1 MTEKQKA
8 SLGWGQIALAGA
20 VVAADRV
27 TKILA
32 PGLPADGVTLIPGV
46 LGLRYAEN
54 KGMAF
59 SMLVGKPFLLGILS
73 LAVIVAAFLILRKK
87 KLAPF
92 PVTALMLMLG
102 GAVGN
107 MLDRFFTGFVP
118 DMIEFLF
125 VRFAIFNVADMA
137 LTIGCG
143 LMILS
148 LLFRKKDWENT
159 DVSEKK

>member
-1 MTEKQKA
+1 MTEKHKTP
-8 SLGWGQIALAGA
+8 LGWGRIVLAGA

-27 TKILA
+27 TKMLA

-46 LGLRYAEN
+46 IGLRYAEN

-59 SMLVGKPFLLGILS
+59 SMLAGKPFLLGILS
-73 LAVIVAAFLILRKK
+73 LVVIAAAFLILRKK
-87 KLAPF
+87 RLAPF

-125 VRFAIFNVADMA
+125 VRFAIFNVADTA
-137 LTIGCG
+137 LTVGCG

-159 DVSEKK
+159 DVSAEK

>member
-1 MTEKQKA
+1 MTEKQKT

-32 PGLPADGVTLIPGV
+32 PGLPADGVTLIPGI

-59 SMLVGKPFLLGILS
+59 SILAGKPFLLGILS
-73 LAVIVAAFLILRKK
+73 LTVIVAAFLILRKK

>member
-1 MTEKQKA
+1 M
-8 SLGWGQIALAGA
+8 
-20 VVAADRV
+20 
-27 TKILA
+27 
-32 PGLPADGVTLIPGV
+32 
-46 LGLRYAEN
+46 
-54 KGMAF
+54 
-59 SMLVGKPFLLGILS
+59 
-73 LAVIVAAFLILRKK
+73 ILRKK

-159 DVSEKK
+159 DISEKK

>member
-8 SLGWGQIALAGA
+8 SLGWDQIALAGA

-59 SMLVGKPFLLGILS
+59 SMLAGKPFLLGILS

-137 LTIGCG
+137 LTVGCG

-159 DVSEKK
+159 DISAGK

>member
-1 MTEKQKA
+1 MTEKKKTA
-8 SLGWGQIALAGA
+8 LGWGQIALAA
-20 VVAADRV
+20 FVVALDRV
-27 TKILA
+27 SKMLA
-32 PGLPADGVTLIPGV
+32 PGLPAEGLPLIPGV
-46 LGLRYAEN
+46 VGLRYAEN
-54 KGMAF
+54 RGVAF
-59 SMLVGKPFLLGILS
+59 SLLSGRPFLLGILS
-73 LAVIVAAFLILRKK
+73 LVIIVGAFLVLRKK
-87 KLAPF
+87 QLAPF

-125 VRFAIFNVADMA
+125 VRFAIFNVADSA
-137 LTIGCG
+137 LVVGCA

-159 DVSEKK
+159 DVSEEK

>member
-20 VVAADRV
+20 VVAVDRV

-59 SMLVGKPFLLGILS
+59 SMLAGKPFLLGILS

-159 DVSEKK
+159 DLSEKK

>member
-1 MTEKQKA
+1 MTEKKKTA
-8 SLGWGQIALAGA
+8 LGWAQIALAI
-20 VVAADRV
+20 VVVVLDRV
-27 TKILA
+27 SKMLA
-32 PGLPADGVTLIPGV
+32 PGLPAEGLTLIPGV
-46 LGLRYAEN
+46 VGLRYAEN
-54 KGMAF
+54 KGVAF
-59 SMLVGKPFLLGILS
+59 SLLAGRPFLLGILS
-73 LAVIVAAFLILRKK
+73 LVIIVAAFLVLRKK
-87 KLAPF
+87 QLAPF

-125 VRFAIFNVADMA
+125 VRFAIFNVADSA
-137 LTIGCG
+137 LTVGCA

-159 DVSEKK
+159 DVSAEK

>member
-20 VVAADRV
+20 VVAADRI

-59 SMLVGKPFLLGILS
+59 SMLAGKPLLLGILS

>member
-20 VVAADRV
+20 VVAADRI

-46 LGLRYAEN
+46 IGLRYAEN

-59 SMLVGKPFLLGILS
+59 SMLAGKPFLLGILS

>member
-1 MTEKQKA
+1 MTEKQKT

-32 PGLPADGVTLIPGV
+32 PGLPADGVTLIPGII
-46 LGLRYAEN
+46 GLRYAEN

-59 SMLVGKPFLLGILS
+59 SMLAGKPFLLGILS

-92 PVTALMLMLG
+92 PATALMLMLG

>member
-59 SMLVGKPFLLGILS
+59 SMLAGKPFLLGILS

>member
-20 VVAADRV
+20 VVAADRI

-46 LGLRYAEN
+46 IGLRYAEN

-59 SMLVGKPFLLGILS
+59 SMLAGKPFLLGILS

-87 KLAPF
+87 KLATF

>member
-59 SMLVGKPFLLGILS
+59 SMLAGKPFLLGILS

-125 VRFAIFNVADMA
+125 VRFAIFNVADTA
-137 LTIGCG
+137 LTVGCG